1 MHELELRVDA
11 GHGATPDQVDRQVRA
26 LFQDLRRLG
35 ALRVERGTR
44 PAPAGAMAGAGHE
57 IAVLVLSGA
66 FSAATLK
73 AVGNVVV
80 AYVNRSKARA
90 VEWEFDGNKGSFT
103 ALSTEAQQALVDAVT
118 ARIAAGTAAAGEG
131 ENGGDGGD
139 EAEGTDGRAP
149 DRTAGRD

>member
-1 MHELELRVDA
+1 MHELELRVDIGDDA
-11 GHGATPDQVDRQVRA
+11 PADQLDRQVRA

-44 PAPAGAMAGAGHE
+44 PAPAGSMAGAGHD
-57 IAVLVLSGA
+57 IAVLVLSGV

-73 AVGNVVV
+73 AVGNVVI

-103 ALSTEAQQALVDAVT
+103 ALSAKDQQTLVDVVS
-118 ARIAAGTAAAGEG
+118 ARIAAGAAAG
-131 ENGGDGGD
+131 DATD
-139 EAEGTDGRAP
+139 EAEETDGGAP
-149 DRTAGRD
+149 ARTAGRD